1 MLARLNQ
8 FIVNCSTSWWKTLL
22 LLAGQTSSLL
32 VLLRIEA
39 GFPAIAS
46 GATPFDMQNQLTVT
60 QIFEQLPGYSDAAF
74 RSYFVFQA
82 VDFVFPLLGGLFMA
96 AVFSFALR
104 HAAPGWYATAV
115 NWKLLVLLLAA
126 TLFDYLENLN
136 FFWVVNVWPDEAM
149 VAAQLGV
156 LAKQAKLAC
165 MSLVFGLTGLLLL
178 VALVR
183 RGAAVLNKNADS

>member
-1 MLARLNQ
+1 MLATLNQ

-22 LLAGQTSSLL
+22 LLAGQTGSLL
-32 VLLRIEA
+32 ILLRIE
-39 GFPAIAS
+39 GKFPAIAS

-60 QIFEQLPGYSDAAF
+60 QIFEQLAGYSDAAF
-74 RSYFVFQA
+74 RSYYIFQA

-104 HAAPGWYATAV
+104 HAAPGWYAIAV
-115 NWKLLVLLLAA
+115 ARRLLILLLAA

-136 FFWVVNVWPDEAM
+136 FLWVVNAWPDEAM
-149 VAAQLGV
+149 RAAQLGV

-165 MSLVFGLTGLLLL
+165 MNLVFGLTGLLLL
-178 VALVR
+178 VALAR
-183 RGAAVLNKNADS
+183 RGAALLKKNTGS